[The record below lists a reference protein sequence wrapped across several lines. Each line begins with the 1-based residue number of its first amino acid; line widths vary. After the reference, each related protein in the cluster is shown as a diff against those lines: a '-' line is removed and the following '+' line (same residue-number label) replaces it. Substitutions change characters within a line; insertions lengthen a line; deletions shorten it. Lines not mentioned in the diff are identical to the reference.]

1 MSEEE
6 HKQPPKT
13 IAELGIHFGYIREDV
28 AELKD
33 ILERQATQMA
43 TKSELYI
50 HEQRITKLEKTLEAV
65 KNRIVTTAVSL
76 LVVMVLA
83 VYGLDKYL

>member
-28 AELKD
+28 AELKG
-33 ILERQATQMA
+33 ILERQTTQMA
-43 TKSELYI
+43 TKAELYI

-76 LVVMVLA
+76 LVVMILA
-83 VYGLDKYL
+83 IYGLDKYL

>member
-1 MSEEE
+1 MSDEE

-28 AELKD
+28 AELKG
-33 ILERQATQMA
+33 ILERQIPQMA
-43 TKSELYI
+43 TKTELDI
-50 HEQRITKLEKTLEAV
+50 HEKRITKLEKTLEGI
-65 KNRIVTTAVSL
+65 KNRIVTTAISL

-83 VYGLDKYL
+83 VYGLDKFL

>member
-1 MSEEE
+1 MSGEE

-28 AELKD
+28 AELKG
-33 ILERQATQMA
+33 ILERQTTQMA
-43 TKSELYI
+43 TKAELNI
-50 HEQRITKLEKTLEAV
+50 HEQRIVKLEKTLELI
-65 KNRIVTTAVSL
+65 KNRIIATAVSL
-76 LVVMVLA
+76 LIAMILT